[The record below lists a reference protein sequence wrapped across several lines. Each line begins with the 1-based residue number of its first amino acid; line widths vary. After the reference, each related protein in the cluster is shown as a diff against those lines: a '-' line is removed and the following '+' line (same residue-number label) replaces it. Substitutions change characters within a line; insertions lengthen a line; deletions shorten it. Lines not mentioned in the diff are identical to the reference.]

1 MYCGKILSIIPWVG
15 HMVDFSLLLARPNL
29 KFPLPQDLEDQIGM
43 DWAGLGV
50 ATWIDLVAV

>member
-1 MYCGKILSIIPWVG
+1 
-15 HMVDFSLLLARPNL
+15 MVDFSLLLARPNL